1 MVTKRKSREARR
13 RAGSEKRDAQHR
25 GGGEWTTL
33 TIPDGVDIWQPKK
46 GSHRIDIVP
55 FAVGKGNPYA
65 AEGELYY
72 ERTYYIHRGVGPNND
87 SYICLAK
94 TFDKPCPICE
104 YRAKRAADPDAD
116 DKELKDLKPKERQLW
131 LVHDRSDE
139 GKVKLW
145 EFSHFLFGELL
156 DMQRRDAEDDERHVA
171 EFDDPD
177 GGSQLKVSF
186 EEKAFDGNSFLK
198 AYNIDF
204 RERKDGL
211 PDGLLDHGI
220 CLDDLLKEVSYDRL
234 KAIFHQEEESNE
246 PDDGEPEEKPKRKKS
261 PPVEDDD
268 DKEEGPKK
276 KKTAPK
282 KGKKKPVEDSDND
295 EWDDDFDD
303 EKESPLSDDDDD
315 DDWSEDDD
323 D

>member
-13 RAGSEKRDAQHR
+13 AGSKKRDAQHR

-55 FAVGKGNPYA
+55 FTVGKGNPYA
-65 AEGELYY
+65 DEGELYY

-104 YRAKRAADPDAD
+104 YRTKRAADPDAD
-116 DKELKDLKPKERQLW
+116 DKELKALKPKERQLW

-156 DMQRRDAEDDERHVA
+156 DMQRRDAEDDERHIA

-186 EEKAFDGNSFLK
+186 EEKSFDGNSFLK

-204 RERKDGL
+204 RERKEGL
-211 PDGLLDHGI
+211 LDGLLDHGI
-220 CLDDLLKEVSYDRL
+220 CLDNLLKEVPYNKL
-234 KAIFHQEEESNE
+234 NAIFHQVESAGE
-246 PDDGEPEEKPKRKKS
+246 VEDDEPEEKPAPKRKKVD
-261 PPVEDDD
+261 PVEDDD
-268 DKEEGPKK
+268 EEPKK
-276 KKTAPK
+276 KKPTAKK
-282 KGKKKPVEDSDND
+282 KGKKKPVEDDD
-295 EWDDDFDD
+295 KWDDDFDD
-303 EKESPLSDDDDD
+303 EPPPEDDDDWDDDDD
-315 DDWSEDDD
+315 
-323 D
+323 

>member
-13 RAGSEKRDAQHR
+13 AGSKKRDAQHR

-55 FAVGKGNPYA
+55 FVAGKGNPYA
-65 AEGELYY
+65 AVGELYY
-72 ERTYYIHRGVGPNND
+72 ERTYYIHRGIGPNND

-104 YRAKRAADPDAD
+104 YRAKRAADPEAD
-116 DKELKDLKPKERQLW
+116 DKELKALKPKERQLW

-156 DMQRRDAEDDERHVA
+156 DMQRRDAEDDERHIA

-177 GGSQLKVSF
+177 SGSQLKVSF
-186 EEKAFDGNSFLK
+186 SEEAFDGNSFLK

-204 RERKDGL
+204 RERKEGL
-211 PDGLLDHGI
+211 PGGLLDHGI
-220 CLDDLLKEVSYDRL
+220 CLDDLLKEVPYNQL
-234 KAIFHQEEESNE
+234 NAIFHQVEKAGEVE
-246 PDDGEPEEKPKRKKS
+246 DDE
-261 PPVEDDD
+261 PVEDDD
-268 DKEEGPKK
+268 DKEEEPKK

-282 KGKKKPVEDSDND
+282 KEKKKLVEDDDDD
-295 EWDDDFDD
+295 EWDDDFD
-303 EKESPLSDDDDD
+303 EPPKKKGKKKPIEDDDD
-315 DDWSEDDD
+315 DDWPEDDD